1 MEAGIVVKYLNDEL
15 FNHRINL
22 FVDAGNK
29 FSATIDKDF
38 GEFKLYGEYMSP
50 KDNNI
55 NKFAIKVVN
64 KATGVV
70 LYAYSREG
78 LLFSADSKP
87 DLTDEEIRWLKEVK
101 SFIVYE
107 KMKDDRDEERLSK
120 IKAYD
125 IENESELIAFLESDN
140 GKVKKDI
147 FG

>member
-1 MEAGIVVKYLNDEL
+1 
-15 FNHRINL
+15 
-22 FVDAGNK
+22 
-29 FSATIDKDF
+29 
-38 GEFKLYGEYMSP
+38 MSP
-50 KDNNI
+50 KSNNI
-55 NKFAIKVVN
+55 DKFMIKVED
-64 KATGVV
+64 KATGLEV
-70 LYAYSREG
+70 YAYSKEG

-125 IENESELIAFLESDN
+125 IENESELIEFLESDN